1 MPPTSPIWAH
11 FNKLGH
17 VAGFRQARAQC
28 KYCNHELNAAA
39 NKCIAHLKTCSSASI
54 TVLQGFFGPDFK
66 LSAKQRI
73 NSHLPTEQNNIVTI
87 KKQPQ
92 KSINNFVDKI
102 TSAEQNEAELLFA
115 QTVYR
120 CGLFLSLS
128 ELEPIKILFQKLRPC
143 FKLPSRKALSTTLLD
158 TVYEDTK
165 DEINNLIKSTDY
177 ICLISDGWSNML
189 QEHWT
194 NYLITTPRPVFFSAH
209 QTGEIKQTGEN
220 IAADIDKVISQ
231 INHSKLSAIITDN
244 ASSIKKAWK
253 LLAIKYPN
261 IVFLGCVAHSL
272 NLLIGDIIKL
282 PWADSTIK
290 NGKKI
295 VKYFK
300 SHQIPAAVLKRYQR
314 SSYDKQI
321 SLKLPVKT
329 RWGSSAIC
337 LNSLQVNQ
345 LTIELTVTELSC
357 NQTVRI
363 DDNMRSIVLNDGFW
377 KDVDNLLKV
386 LNELVIGISM
396 FESDTPFLS
405 KVLDWYYNQLESSV
419 YVFDINRNNTSIKNI
434 IKKRW
439 ESIYH
444 PVMEVAHL
452 LDPSFHGCHL
462 TSNSM
467 DRISQ
472 FIQKYYSD
480 NAVIIWTQIL
490 NYRRKTGVFAN
501 KLAWETSDNVDPIT
515 WWSGNFSDS
524 APEFTQVAKKVLSIP
539 TSSAASERNWSAF
552 AYIHDKKRNRLRAY
566 RVFKLVYIYSNYRLQ
581 MPRETPEW
589 KGFTN
594 RFDKNTSL
602 DGGVV
607 DDEIQS
613 SGENEESDYDEDVNS
628 SSENEE
634 SFNDNETDDSD
645 VSC

>member
-1 MPPTSPIWAH
+1 MEEGSSGLPKNGKRRTKVLDVSSIFRRTEKTKIH
-11 FNKLGH
+11 KFR
-17 VAGFRQARAQC
+17 VGFRRTE
-28 KYCNHELNAAA
+28 N
-39 NKCIAHLKTCSSASI
+39 LKI
-54 TVLQGFFGPDFK
+54 RKDDLGGFPKNRKKEPRFISLRWVSEEWK
-66 LSAKQRI
+66 KKAKIQ
-73 NSHLPTEQNNIVTI
+73 
-87 KKQPQ
+87 
-92 KSINNFVDKI
+92 
-102 TSAEQNEAELLFA
+102 
-115 QTVYR
+115 
-120 CGLFLSLS
+120 
-128 ELEPIKILFQKLRPC
+128 PIKILFQKFRPC

-209 QTGEIKQTGEN
+209 QTGEIKQIGEN
-220 IAADIDKVISQ
+220 IAADID
-231 INHSKLSAIITDN
+231 
-244 ASSIKKAWK
+244 KKAWK

-261 IVFLGCVAHSL
+261 IVILGCVAHSL
-272 NLLIGDIIKL
+272 NLLIGDIMKL
-282 PWADSTIK
+282 SWVDSTIK

-345 LTIELTVTELSC
+345 LAIELTVTELSR

-363 DDNMRSIVLNDGFW
+363 DDDMRSIVLNDGFW

-419 YVFDINRNNTSIKNI
+419 YVFDINGNNTSIKNI

-452 LDPSFHGCHL
+452 LDPSFYGCYL

-524 APEFTQVAKKVLSIP
+524 APELTQVAKKVLSIP

-552 AYIHDKKRNRLRAY
+552 AYIHDKKRNRLRAD

-581 MPRETPEW
+581 MPREMPEW

-594 RFDKNTSL
+594 GFDKNTSL

-634 SFNDNETDDSD
+634 SFNDNEADDSD